1 MHGVP
6 LIQQNFD
13 QTMAI
18 QKISELNSA
27 PIKSK
32 FYLVPC
38 IQVPAWVQG
47 EFEGGYK
54 RLDWVPILEPIHDD
68 HELGFTIKH
77 YNYDLRFSKIL
88 VGAATVIAVNEK
100 MTKIRFPTEETE
112 IVHQRKKCYHE
123 SPLSFRDNY
132 RKIVRTLEVLNKD
145 KRLENWICPHRGTSL
160 KNCPVGAQDTSVIC
174 PVHGLKWCIRSGN
187 LIKLEK

>member
-77 YNYDLRFSKIL
+77 YHYDLRFSKIL

-112 IVHQRKKCYHE
+112 ITNHLYHSE
-123 SPLSFRDNY
+123 ITIEKS
-132 RKIVRTLEVLNKD
+132 LEPWKF
-145 KRLENWICPHRGTSL
+145 
-160 KNCPVGAQDTSVIC
+160 
-174 PVHGLKWCIRSGN
+174 
-187 LIKLEK
+187 LIKIKDLKTGYALIVEHLSRIAQLVLRIRR